1 MESTVWKYYVRFK
14 TIPFREGSSMSL
26 HLRTA
31 VEKLKDHYIQHL
43 IKSKLTIETEEE
55 LRKLT
60 LTELKNLLNGM

>member
-1 MESTVWKYYVRFK
+1 
-14 TIPFREGSSMSL
+14 MSL

-43 IKSKLTIETEEE
+43 IKSNITTESEEE

-60 LTELKNLLNGM
+60 LTELKNLINGY

>member
-1 MESTVWKYYVRFK
+1 MNCYVLLRMK
-14 TIPFREGSSMSL
+14 LIKEGFIVSL

-43 IKSKLTIETEEE
+43 IKSKMTNESEEE

-60 LTELKNLLNGM
+60 LTELKNLINGY

>member
-1 MESTVWKYYVRFK
+1 
-14 TIPFREGSSMSL
+14 MSV

-43 IKSKLTIETEEE
+43 IKSKITNETEEE

-60 LTELKNLLNGM
+60 LTELKNLINGY